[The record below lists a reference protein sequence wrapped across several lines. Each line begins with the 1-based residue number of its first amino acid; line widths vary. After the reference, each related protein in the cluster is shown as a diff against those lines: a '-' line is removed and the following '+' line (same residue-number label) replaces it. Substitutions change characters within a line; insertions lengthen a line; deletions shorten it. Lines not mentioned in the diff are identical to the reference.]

1 MANGQWGSKED
12 VEPRAPRTEQ
22 SKLAKPKGGSAIVV
36 GACLIAAVKI
46 AQERSWDK
54 PAHSPKITAT
64 VSHAITIAKKIYDS
78 VMGTFPE
85 LF

>member
-1 MANGQWGSKED
+1 
-12 VEPRAPRTEQ
+12 
-22 SKLAKPKGGSAIVV
+22 VV

-46 AQERSWDK
+46 AQDRSWDM

-64 VSHAITIAKKIYDS
+64 ISTALTIAKKIYDR
-78 VMGTFPE
+78 MIGQFPE